1 MLDWLLNGNFMP
13 HGHCYFW
20 RPDILWTH
28 VISDAL
34 IAAAYFSIP
43 VTLIYFV
50 RRRRDLPF
58 PWILLLFAAFI
69 LLCGTTHILSI
80 ITVWKPIYALDGVIK
95 GITAATSVVTA
106 IALVPLVPMALM
118 LRSPRELERANQRLE
133 LEATRRER
141 AEAEAL

>member
-1 MLDWLLNGNFMP
+1 MRRTSLTAVAVAQVRTMLDWLFERDFMP

-28 VISDAL
+28 VISDGL
-34 IAAAYFSIP
+34 IALAYFSIP

-69 LLCGTTHILSI
+69 LLCGTTHILGI
-80 ITVWKPIYALDGVIK
+80 ITVWKPIYALDGATKVV
-95 GITAATSVVTA
+95 TACVSVVTA
-106 IALVPLVPMALM
+106 IALVPLVPMAL
-118 LRSPRELERANQRLE
+118 
-133 LEATRRER
+133 T
-141 AEAEAL
+141 